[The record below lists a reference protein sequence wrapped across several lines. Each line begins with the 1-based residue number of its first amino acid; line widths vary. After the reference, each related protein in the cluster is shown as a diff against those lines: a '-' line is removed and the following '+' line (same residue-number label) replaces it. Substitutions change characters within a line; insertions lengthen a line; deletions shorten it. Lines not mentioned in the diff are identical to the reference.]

1 MATLHRDPA
10 KPNRAH
16 DPRRDLTYAWIAT
29 GLVVVL
35 VALMPSVPSVL
46 GAVGIDIEDASF
58 LAALG
63 ALAVFVAVVDALA
76 VTAVLLGRRAARA
89 GRPAGT
95 LALVISATV
104 GGFITLL
111 MLVSA
116 VGHLLGME

>member
-1 MATLHRDPA
+1 MSTLHRDAA
-10 KPNRAH
+10 KPAPTH
-16 DPRRDLTYAWIAT
+16 DPRRDLTVAWVAT

-58 LAALG
+58 LASLG
-63 ALAVFVAVVDALA
+63 VLAVFVALVDALA

-89 GRPAGT
+89 GRSTGT

-111 MLVSA
+111 MLAAA

>member
-1 MATLHRDPA
+1 MSTLHRDPA
-10 KPNRAH
+10 KPSPTH
-16 DPRRDLTYAWIAT
+16 DPRRDLTYAWVAT